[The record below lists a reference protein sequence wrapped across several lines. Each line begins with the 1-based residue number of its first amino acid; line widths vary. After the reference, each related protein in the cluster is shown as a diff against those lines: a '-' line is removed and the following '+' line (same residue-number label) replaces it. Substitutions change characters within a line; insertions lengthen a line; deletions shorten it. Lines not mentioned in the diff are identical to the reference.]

1 MVKAVS
7 FLRALLLAAGSGA
20 AVAVGQVWLAGR
32 AGVLDWHACFCDAGG
47 DESFRFIAVFLAWFQ
62 AMAVVAGAVLGWLT
76 LRRSRPPLA
85 TLTALSAAAAAGAF
99 AGLPVAAAA
108 HATATF
114 TDSALVVGSAVTGV
128 GLGAVA
134 AAVAVRFPR
143 AAASAGLCWAWLWA
157 VGLASMLD
165 DGGYTPALGTFYGGS
180 GRFYGHA
187 AHSGAVALAVAETFG
202 PKAGLALIVAGVAWW
217 GARRADRRSGGMFAA
232 LLGPALMFAAYL
244 SIRPGSE
251 NARPWD
257 VAYSTMVL
265 TVMAAVV
272 GAVVGA
278 WRHTRRLRTSDLL
291 IVVAALGGAANEVF
305 ADLFPVSGHYRDPGA
320 ALSMTALLVLPAL
333 MLAADFVAR
342 HRTGVVETG

>member
-32 AGVLDWHACFCDAGG
+32 VGVLDWHACFCDAGG

-76 LRRSRPPLA
+76 LRRSRPPLT
-85 TLTALSAAAAAGAF
+85 TLTALSVAAAAGAF
-99 AGLPVAAAA
+99 AAVPVAAAA

-114 TDSALVVGSAVTGV
+114 TDSALVVGSAVVGV
-128 GLGAVA
+128 GLGAVGA
-134 AAVAVRFPR
+134 VVAVRFPR
-143 AAASAGLCWAWLWA
+143 AAASAGLCWAWLWV
-157 VGLASMLD
+157 VGLASTVD
-165 DGGYTPALGTFYGGS
+165 DGGYTPALGTFYGAS

-187 AHSGAVALAVAETFG
+187 AHSGTVALAVAETFG
-202 PKAGLALIVAGVAWW
+202 PKVGLALIAAGVAWW
-217 GARRADRRSGGMFAA
+217 GTRHADRRSARVFAA
-232 LLGPALMFAAYL
+232 LFGPGLMLAVYL
-244 SIRPGSE
+244 SVGAGNE

-257 VAYSTMVL
+257 VAYSTLVL

-278 WRHTRRLRTSDLL
+278 RRHTRRLRIPDLL

-305 ADLFPVSGHYRDPGA
+305 ADLFPVSSHYRDPGA
-320 ALSMTALLVLPAL
+320 ALSITALLVLPAL
-333 MLAADFVAR
+333 VLAADVAAR
-342 HRTGVVETG
+342 SRAGVVETG